1 MQIVDLL
8 RKLTETPGPSG
19 LENAVRETLA
29 DVWRPLADELIVD
42 NMGNLLALKRAD
54 ARGESEETGADNG
67 PPRLLLAA
75 HMDEIALMVKD
86 IAQYPENGDSDED
99 SMGFLRVTSVGGVD
113 VRHLYGQAVTVHGER
128 DLPGII
134 GALPKHMLPDAS
146 SSKVY
151 PFDDLVVDVGLPIV
165 ELRDAVGVGDFI
177 SFQQPLRELLN
188 NRVTG
193 KALDNRASV
202 AAVTIA
208 LEHLQERR
216 HDWDVIVVAT
226 VQEETRLLGAFTS
239 AFVQRPDVAIA
250 IDVTFAKGPG
260 TKDSHLFEMDG
271 GPTVGLGANV
281 HPGVLKE
288 LQEAAKTLEM
298 DLHLEPHNYHSGTDA
313 YGLQIARDGIPTG
326 LISIPIRYMHTM
338 VETVATA
345 DIERTGRLLGEFA
358 GRLEEG
364 FLEKIA
370 KEMLGE

>member
-1 MQIVDLL
+1 MEIVELL

-19 LENAVRETLA
+19 LEDAVREALT

-42 NMGNLLALKRAD
+42 NMGNLLAIKRAN
-54 ARGESEETGADNG
+54 AREEDREDGDDS
-67 PPRLLLAA
+67 PRRLLLAA
-75 HMDEIALMVKD
+75 HMDEIALMVKEF
-86 IAQYPENGDSDED
+86 AQYPENGDADKD
-99 SMGFLRVTSVGGVD
+99 TMGFLRLTNVGGVD

-128 DLPGII
+128 ELPGII

-146 SSKVY
+146 SNKVY
-151 PFDDLVVDVGLPIV
+151 SFDELVVDVGLPIA
-165 ELRDAVGVGDFI
+165 ELRDVVSVGDFI
-177 SFQQPLRELLN
+177 SFQQPLRKLLN
-188 NRVTG
+188 DRVTS

-208 LEHLQERR
+208 LEYLQDRR
-216 HDWDVIVVAT
+216 HDWDVIAVAT

-239 AFVQRPDVAIA
+239 AFAQRPDVAIA

-281 HPGVLKE
+281 HPGVLKK
-288 LQEAAKTLEM
+288 LRDAAKAIEM
-298 DLHLEPHNYHSGTDA
+298 DVHLEPHNRHSGTDA
-313 YGLQIARDGIPTG
+313 LGLQIAREGIPTG

-345 DIERTGRLLGEFA
+345 DIERTGRLVGEFA
-358 GRLEEG
+358 ARLGEG
-364 FLEKIA
+364 FLEEIE
-370 KEMLGE
+370 KEMMGE